1 MNILLL
7 SINYSPEPT
16 GFAPHAAAASAYFVR
31 QGHRVTVITGF
42 PFAPYWKRWPAYRR
56 KFIARETI
64 DGVKVIRLTHF
75 IPRRAGQMIQRLFM
89 EGSFCLLAGLVGIL
103 NLYSCNVIVYVG
115 AQPSIAM
122 LAKVMGWLRRV
133 PYVVNINDLA
143 AQAAA
148 DVEMVKFPWLQKIL
162 DRFEF
167 SAYRAAGGAMV
178 LCDSFR
184 EALIADDYPGN
195 RIRVIRSPVDLNLI
209 RPLPAEARFRN
220 EHNLSPDDFV
230 VLFSGSM
237 GLKQGLTNVIEAAQL
252 LREERPSVKWILV
265 GDGELMPTLQK
276 LIAKYDLAET
286 VRLLPLQP
294 EAEMSAMFSSAEV
307 LLLNQL
313 SNMKDTVIPSKLL
326 TYMAAGRPVLAA
338 VNESSEAAALVRNSH
353 GGIIVHPEDPT
364 ALATA
369 VNQLQTDRTGLAE
382 MGRRNRQYAEK
393 HFDQEK
399 IVAAQEKFLLE
410 VVNKRVEYASAT
422 I

>member
-1 MNILLL
+1 M
-7 SINYSPEPT
+7 
-16 GFAPHAAAASAYFVR
+16 
-31 QGHRVTVITGF
+31 TGF
-42 PFAPYWKRWPAYRR
+42 PFAPYWKRWPDYRG
-56 KFIARETI
+56 KFIARGTI

-75 IPRRAGQMIQRLFM
+75 IPRHAGQMIQRLFM
-89 EGSFCLLAGLVGIL
+89 EGSFCLLAGLVGVL
-103 NLYSCNVIVYVG
+103 YLYSCNVIVYVG

-167 SAYRAAGGAMV
+167 SAYRGAGGAMV
-178 LCDSFR
+178 LCESFQ
-184 EALIADDYPGN
+184 EALIAHDYPPN
-195 RIRVIRSPVDLNLI
+195 RIRVIRSPVDLDLI
-209 RPLPAEARFRN
+209 RPLPAEGCFRR

-237 GLKQGLTNVIEAAQL
+237 GLKQGLTNVVEAAQL
-252 LREERPSVKWILV
+252 LKDECPLVKWILV
-265 GDGELMPTLQK
+265 GDGELMPTPRT
-276 LIAKYDLAET
+276 LIAKHDLAEQ
-286 VRLLPLQP
+286 VSILPLQP
-294 EAEMSAMFSSAEV
+294 KAEMSAMFSSADV

-326 TYMAAGRPVLAA
+326 TYMAAGRTVLAA
-338 VNESSEAAALVRNSH
+338 VNESSQAATLLRESQ
-353 GGIIVHPEDPT
+353 GGIIVVPESPT

-369 VNQLQTDRTGLAE
+369 VNQLQADRTGLAE

-393 HFDQEK
+393 HFDQRE

-410 VVNKRVEYASAT
+410 VVSNRVEYASAT
-422 I
+422 V